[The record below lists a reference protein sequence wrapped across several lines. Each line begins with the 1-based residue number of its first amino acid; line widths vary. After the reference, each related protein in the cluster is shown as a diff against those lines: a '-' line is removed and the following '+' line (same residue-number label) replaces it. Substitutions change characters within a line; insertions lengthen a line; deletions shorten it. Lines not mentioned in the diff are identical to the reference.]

1 MIMLVLILLSGIK
14 LAHCRMQE
22 GVHGGEGKSRW
33 LSIIGAKLV
42 LLVFLTPVTDLIVM
56 KWAGTI
62 DGKTLSAD

>member
-14 LAHCRMQE
+14 LAYFRLQE
-22 GVHGGEGKSRW
+22 GLQGGQGKTKW
-33 LSIIGAKLV
+33 LSILGAKLV
-42 LLVFLTPVTDLIVM
+42 LFVFLTPVTDLIVM